1 MVVTTPIV
9 EERLAA
15 PDGATCVLLH
25 GALSP
30 GECAERVRALEALG
44 FQPTGAAYPPSYRD
58 NDRLV
63 VDDAALANELFVR
76 LAAHLPPT
84 LERRGATWRLVGLN
98 PRLRGCRYTG
108 GQRFTI
114 HRDGPFTA
122 GPRARSW
129 LTVMLYLDDAGGF
142 EGGSTRFFRERDPSV
157 APWAVVRP
165 RAGTAIVFDH
175 ALWHDGEAVT
185 AGTKHVLRTDVVY
198 AVASRPEPGDEEAD
212 AGALAGHEGYVWQV
226 VALAD
231 GRLAS
236 AGRDG
241 TVRTWAARDG
251 RFEAE
256 RLLVARPRGRAPD
269 LSGSVLALLEGSSLG
284 AQGALWL
291 GTREGGVEVWWP
303 DGAGGFT
310 PPRQGEVRLQVGDGA
325 LLALARCGERVAA
338 GCADGSVS
346 LLAAAPGG
354 PPRREARAPAHAGWV
369 WALAAGEREL
379 VSAGEDGAVRRW
391 CAATLAPRGE
401 VRGPGPAVRALA
413 LEPDGCA
420 WGDAEGRVHRPG
432 GRALAAHAGPVRA
445 LLALPGGGLASA
457 GEDDRVRVWSREGA
471 CLATHPHGDFP
482 TALARLP
489 DGRLASAAYDG
500 LVRVFAG
507 SLPAPVVSAAR
518 G

>member
-1 MVVTTPIV
+1 MTATSTPGTTIV

-15 PDGATCVLLH
+15 PGGAPCVLLH

-30 GECAERVRALEALG
+30 DECAAQVEALEALG
-44 FQPTGAAYPPSYRD
+44 YGPTGASYPPSYRD

-63 VDDAALANELFVR
+63 LDDAGLANELFVR
-76 LAAHLPPT
+76 LAAHLPET

-98 PRLRGCRYTG
+98 PRLRGCRYRG

-122 GPRARSW
+122 GPRTRSW
-129 LTVMLYLDDAGGF
+129 LTVMLYLDDASQF
-142 EGGSTRFFRERDPSV
+142 EGGTTRFFRERDPSV
-157 APWAVVRP
+157 APWTVVRP

-175 ALWHDGEAVT
+175 ALWHDGEPVT

-198 AVASRPEPGDEEAD
+198 QRVDEESAPEPEG
-212 AGALAGHEGYVWQV
+212 LAGHEGYVWQV

-241 TVRTWAARDG
+241 TVRTWAPDASG
-251 RFEAE
+251 RFEAD

-269 LSGSVLALLEGSSLG
+269 LSGSVLALLEGPG
-284 AQGALWL
+284 GALWL

-310 PPRQGEVRLQVGDGA
+310 PAGRLTVGEGA

-338 GCADGSVS
+338 ACADGSIS
-346 LLAAAPGG
+346 LLSAAPGA
-354 PPRREARAPAHAGWV
+354 PARREARALAHAGWV
-369 WALAAGEREL
+369 WALAAPSPSGASDEL

-413 LEPDGCA
+413 LEEDGPT

-432 GRALAAHAGPVRA
+432 RAFAAHAGPVRA
-445 LLALPGGGLASA
+445 LLPLPGGGLVTA
-457 GEDDRVRVWSREGA
+457 GEDDRVRVWSRGDA
-471 CLATHPHGDFP
+471 CVATHLHGDFP
-482 TALARLP
+482 TALARLV
-489 DGRLASAAYDG
+489 DGRVVSAAYDG
-500 LVRVFAG
+500 LVRILG
-507 SLPAPVVSAAR
+507 
-518 G
+518 